1 MIIVVKIHQNGM
13 HVDYF
18 RKTNEFL
25 FFCSYSGIRISIIK
39 FDEDGN
45 EISTN
50 NNIKYYISGYGLFSY
65 SILMLS
71 TFSHYSIIYT
81 WNDQNSFRYLLSKE
95 FNPLVIYNTSDNSV
109 ALTIDIIDTNN
120 TKCSEY
126 SNGDVKCLYRN

>member
-1 MIIVVKIHQNGM
+1 
-13 HVDYF
+13 
-18 RKTNEFL
+18 
-25 FFCSYSGIRISIIK
+25 
-39 FDEDGN
+39 
-45 EISTN
+45 
-50 NNIKYYISGYGLFSY
+50 
-65 SILMLS
+65 MLS

-126 SNGDVKCLYRN
+126 SNGDVKCLYCNEESLSLNMCIECNIELGYYPIILDDRREKYIECYNKEIKLEGFYFDENSKSFKLFYIYFKRQ